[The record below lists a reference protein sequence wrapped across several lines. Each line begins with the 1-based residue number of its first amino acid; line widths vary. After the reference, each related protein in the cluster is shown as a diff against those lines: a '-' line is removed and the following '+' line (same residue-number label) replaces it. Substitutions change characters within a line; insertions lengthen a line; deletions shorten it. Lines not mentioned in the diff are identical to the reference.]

1 MHELSLIQSL
11 LDIVEDY
18 AKRHRFDRVNT
29 LKLSFGRLSCLDP
42 QALQFVFD
50 VQSAGTS
57 AEGAE
62 LLFDIHPVRLTCL
75 ACNRDS
81 EVEAYPSVCPLCRGD
96 EVLLTGG
103 TEELKLLE
111 MDVD

>member
-1 MHELSLIQSL
+1 MHELSLIRSL

-18 AKRHRFDRVNT
+18 AVRHRFDRVNT

-42 QALQFVFD
+42 QALKFVFA
-50 VQSAGTS
+50 VQAEGTR

-62 LLFDIHPVRLTCL
+62 LVFDIRPARLTCL

-81 EVEAYPSVCPLCRGD
+81 DVEAYPSACPLCRSD
-96 EVLLTGG
+96 EVILTGG
-103 TEELKLLE
+103 TEELKLQE

>member
-11 LDIVEDY
+11 LDIIEDY
-18 AKRHRFDRVNT
+18 AARHRFERVNT

-42 QALQFVFD
+42 EALKFVFD
-50 VQSAGTS
+50 VQSAGS
-57 AEGAE
+57 RAEGADLVFE
-62 LLFDIHPVRLTCL
+62 IHPARVACL

-81 EVEAYPSVCPLCRGD
+81 DVEAYPALCPHCRSV
-96 EVLLTGG
+96 EVHLTGG

-111 MDVD
+111 IDVD